1 MPFETQTESAVIHVI
16 DDNEAH
22 REAATWFLRS
32 SGHEAKAYNS
42 AQAFMRN
49 FDPKSYGLILLDVE
63 MPDVDGIE
71 LLEIIGY
78 EECMMPVIMLSG
90 KGTLQRGVD
99 AMKLGALEF
108 LEKPFDSKA
117 LLSLIDTGLSVA
129 RERISHTN
137 TAEAETER
145 LSVLTKREREIHDH
159 LLQGETNKAMAMAL
173 DIHPRTVEFHRKNMQ
188 RKLGI
193 ENLEDLIKLSKTP

>member
-1 MPFETQTESAVIHVI
+1 MPFETQTKNAVIHVI

-22 REAATWFLRS
+22 REAAAWFLRS

-42 AQAFMRN
+42 AQAFMRE
-49 FDPKSYGLILLDVE
+49 FEPKSYGLILLDVE

-71 LLEIIGY
+71 LLEIIGDT
-78 EECMMPVIMLSG
+78 ECMMPVIMLSG

-108 LEKPFDSKA
+108 LEKPFDSTA
-117 LLSLIDTGLSVA
+117 LLSLIDTGLANA
-129 RERISHTN
+129 REHILRAS
-137 TAEAETER
+137 TAEAKTER

-159 LLQGETNKAMAMAL
+159 MLQGETNKAMALAL
-173 DIHPRTVEFHRKNMQ
+173 NIHLRTIEFHRKNMQ
-188 RKLGI
+188 RKLSI